1 MNDKTLISFIVIFII
16 SVISF
21 ISYSTFNSETFGDEF
36 INQVR
41 IADSEDTLNELDDSD
56 LINLGK
62 EICLNAEK
70 WINENASIEI
80 ITSQINNYG
89 LSINKDDRIVPILRF
104 QSTYELCPENI
115 SQLEN
120 LFINNEQK
128 SYK

>member
-41 IADSEDTLNELDDSD
+41 IADSEDTLNELNDSD
-56 LINLGK
+56 LVNLGK

-70 WINENASIEI
+70 WTNENSSIEI

-89 LSINKDDRIVPILRF
+89 LSIDKDDRIVPILRF

-120 LFINNEQK
+120 LFINNE
-128 SYK
+128 

>member
-62 EICLNAEK
+62 EICLNAVK
-70 WINENASIEI
+70 WINEYSSIEI

-120 LFINNEQK
+120 LFIDNE
-128 SYK
+128 

>member
-1 MNDKTLISFIVIFII
+1 MNDKTLITFIVIFII

-21 ISYSTFNSETFGDEF
+21 IGYSTLTTETVGDEF

-56 LINLGK
+56 LIHLGQ

-89 LSINKDDRIVPILRF
+89 LLINKDDRIVPILRF

-120 LFINNEQK
+120 LFINNE
-128 SYK
+128 

>member
-1 MNDKTLISFIVIFII
+1 MNDKTLITLILIFII

-21 ISYSTFNSETFGDEF
+21 IGYSSLNSETFGDEF

-41 IADSEDTLNELDDSD
+41 IADSEDTLNELNDSD
-56 LINLGK
+56 LVNLGK

-70 WINENASIEI
+70 WTNENSSIEI

-89 LSINKDDRIVPILRF
+89 LSINKEDRIVPILRF

-120 LFINNEQK
+120 LFINNE
-128 SYK
+128 

>member
-1 MNDKTLISFIVIFII
+1 MNDKTLITFIVIFII

-41 IADSEDTLNELDDSD
+41 IADSEDTLNELNDSD
-56 LINLGK
+56 LVNLGK

-70 WINENASIEI
+70 WTNENSSIEI

-89 LSINKDDRIVPILRF
+89 LSIDKDDRIVPILRF

-120 LFINNEQK
+120 LFINNE
-128 SYK
+128 

>member
-41 IADSEDTLNELDDSD
+41 IADSEDTLNELNDSD
-56 LINLGK
+56 LVNLGK

-70 WINENASIEI
+70 WTNENTSIEI

-89 LSINKDDRIVPILRF
+89 LPINKDDRIVPILRF

-120 LFINNEQK
+120 LFINNE
-128 SYK
+128 

>member
-1 MNDKTLISFIVIFII
+1 MNDKTLITFIVIFII

-41 IADSEDTLNELDDSD
+41 IADSEDTLNELSDSD
-56 LINLGK
+56 LVNLGK

-70 WINENASIEI
+70 LINENASIEI

-89 LSINKDDRIVPILRF
+89 LLINKDDRIVPILRF

-120 LFINNEQK
+120 LFINNE
-128 SYK
+128 

>member
-62 EICLNAEK
+62 EICLNAEE

-89 LSINKDDRIVPILRF
+89 LIINKDDRIVPILRF

-120 LFINNEQK
+120 LFINNE
-128 SYK
+128 

>member
-1 MNDKTLISFIVIFII
+1 MNDKTLITLILIFII

-21 ISYSTFNSETFGDEF
+21 IGYSSLNSETFGDEF

-41 IADSEDTLNELDDSD
+41 IADSEDTLNELNDSD
-56 LINLGK
+56 LVNLGK

-70 WINENASIEI
+70 WTNENSSIEI

-89 LSINKDDRIVPILRF
+89 LSIKKDDRIVPILRF

-120 LFINNEQK
+120 LFINNE
-128 SYK
+128 

>member
-41 IADSEDTLNELDDSD
+41 IADSEDTLIELDDSD

-70 WINENASIEI
+70 WTNENSSIEI

-89 LSINKDDRIVPILRF
+89 LSIKKDDRIVPILRF

-120 LFINNEQK
+120 LFINNE
-128 SYK
+128 

>member
-1 MNDKTLISFIVIFII
+1 MNDKTLITFIVIFII

-70 WINENASIEI
+70 WTNENSSIEI

-89 LSINKDDRIVPILRF
+89 LLINKDDRIVPILRF

-120 LFINNEQK
+120 LFINNE
-128 SYK
+128 

>member
-1 MNDKTLISFIVIFII
+1 MNDKTLITFIVIFII
-16 SVISF
+16 SVITF

-41 IADSEDTLNELDDSD
+41 IADSKDTLNELNDSD

-62 EICLNAEK
+62 EICLNAEM
-70 WINENASIEI
+70 WTNENASIEI

-89 LSINKDDRIVPILRF
+89 LLINKDDRIVPILRF

-120 LFINNEQK
+120 LFINNE
-128 SYK
+128 

>member
-41 IADSEDTLNELDDSD
+41 IADSEDTLIELDDSD

-70 WINENASIEI
+70 WTNENSSIEI

-120 LFINNEQK
+120 LFINNE
-128 SYK
+128 

>member
-70 WINENASIEI
+70 WTNENSSIEI

-89 LSINKDDRIVPILRF
+89 LSIDKDDRIVPILRF

-120 LFINNEQK
+120 LFINNE
-128 SYK
+128 

>member
-62 EICLNAEK
+62 EICLNAEE

-89 LSINKDDRIVPILRF
+89 LLINKDDRIVPILRF

-120 LFINNEQK
+120 LFINNE
-128 SYK
+128 

>member
-70 WINENASIEI
+70 WTNENSSIEI

-89 LSINKDDRIVPILRF
+89 LSIKKDDRIVPILRF

-120 LFINNEQK
+120 LFINNE
-128 SYK
+128 

>member
-1 MNDKTLISFIVIFII
+1 MNDKTLITLILIFII

-21 ISYSTFNSETFGDEF
+21 IGYSSLNSETFGDEF

-41 IADSEDTLNELDDSD
+41 IADSEDTLNELNDSD
-56 LINLGK
+56 LVNLGK
-62 EICLNAEK
+62 EICINAEK
-70 WINENASIEI
+70 WTNENSSIEI

-120 LFINNEQK
+120 LFINNE
-128 SYK
+128 

>member
-70 WINENASIEI
+70 WANENASIEI

-115 SQLEN
+115 SRLEN
-120 LFINNEQK
+120 LFINNE
-128 SYK
+128 

>member
-62 EICLNAEK
+62 EICLNAEE

-80 ITSQINNYG
+80 ITLQINNYG

-120 LFINNEQK
+120 LFINNE
-128 SYK
+128 

>member
-1 MNDKTLISFIVIFII
+1 MNDKTLITFIVIFII

-41 IADSEDTLNELDDSD
+41 IADSEDTLNELNDSD

-70 WINENASIEI
+70 WTNENTSIEI

-89 LSINKDDRIVPILRF
+89 LLINKDDRIVPILRF

-120 LFINNEQK
+120 LFINNE
-128 SYK
+128 

>member
-41 IADSEDTLNELDDSD
+41 IADSEDTLNELNDSD
-56 LINLGK
+56 LVNLGK

-70 WINENASIEI
+70 WTNENTSIEI

-120 LFINNEQK
+120 LFINNE
-128 SYK
+128 

>member
-1 MNDKTLISFIVIFII
+1 MNDKTLITFIVIFII

-41 IADSEDTLNELDDSD
+41 IADSEDTLNELSDSD
-56 LINLGK
+56 LVNLGK
-62 EICLNAEK
+62 EICLNSEK
-70 WINENASIEI
+70 WTNENASIEI

-89 LSINKDDRIVPILRF
+89 LLINKDDRIVPILRF

-120 LFINNEQK
+120 LFINNE
-128 SYK
+128 

>member
-1 MNDKTLISFIVIFII
+1 MNDKTLITLILIFII

-21 ISYSTFNSETFGDEF
+21 IGYSSLNSETFGDEF

-41 IADSEDTLNELDDSD
+41 IADSEDTLNELNDSD
-56 LINLGK
+56 LVNLGK

-70 WINENASIEI
+70 WTNENSSIEI

-89 LSINKDDRIVPILRF
+89 LSINKDNRIVPILRF

-120 LFINNEQK
+120 LFINNE
-128 SYK
+128 

>member
-1 MNDKTLISFIVIFII
+1 MNDKSLITFIVIFII

-21 ISYSTFNSETFGDEF
+21 ISYSTFNSESFGDEF

-41 IADSEDTLNELDDSD
+41 IADSEDTLNELNDSD
-56 LINLGK
+56 LVNLGK
-62 EICLNAEK
+62 EICLNAEN
-70 WINENASIEI
+70 WTNENASIEI

-115 SQLEN
+115 SRLEN
-120 LFINNEQK
+120 LFINNE
-128 SYK
+128 

>member
-70 WINENASIEI
+70 WINEYSSIEI

-89 LSINKDDRIVPILRF
+89 LSINKDNRIVPILRF

-120 LFINNEQK
+120 LFINNE
-128 SYK
+128 

>member
-1 MNDKTLISFIVIFII
+1 MNDKTLITFIVIFII
-16 SVISF
+16 SVIGF

-41 IADSEDTLNELDDSD
+41 IADSEDTLNELNDSD
-56 LINLGK
+56 LVNLGK
-62 EICLNAEK
+62 EICLNSEK
-70 WINENASIEI
+70 WTNENASIEI

-89 LSINKDDRIVPILRF
+89 LLINKDDRIVPILRF

-120 LFINNEQK
+120 LFINNE
-128 SYK
+128 

>member
-1 MNDKTLISFIVIFII
+1 MNDKTLITLILIFII

-21 ISYSTFNSETFGDEF
+21 IGYSSLNSETFGDEF

-41 IADSEDTLNELDDSD
+41 IADSEDTLNELNDSD
-56 LINLGK
+56 LVNLGK

-70 WINENASIEI
+70 WTNENSSIEI

-89 LSINKDDRIVPILRF
+89 LSIKKDNRIVPILRF

-120 LFINNEQK
+120 LFINNE
-128 SYK
+128 

>member
-1 MNDKTLISFIVIFII
+1 MNDKTLITFIVIFII

-41 IADSEDTLNELDDSD
+41 IADSEDTLNELNDSD
-56 LINLGK
+56 LVNLGK
-62 EICLNAEK
+62 EICLNSEK
-70 WINENASIEI
+70 WTNENASIEI

-115 SQLEN
+115 SRLEN
-120 LFINNEQK
+120 LFINNE
-128 SYK
+128 

>member
-1 MNDKTLISFIVIFII
+1 MNDKALITFIVFFII

-41 IADSEDTLNELDDSD
+41 IADSEDTLNELNDSD
-56 LINLGK
+56 LVNLGK

-70 WINENASIEI
+70 WTNENTSIEI

-89 LSINKDDRIVPILRF
+89 LPINKDDRIVPILRF

-120 LFINNEQK
+120 LFINNE
-128 SYK
+128 